1 MFLSTWYKGL
11 EAFNAEKTGL
21 DRNYWE
27 TLLQVKTAINKQL
40 EAERKA
46 GNVGSGLDAEVTLY
60 CQSDLKSKLEKLGN
74 ELRFVTITSAAELA
88 PIDNAPANAMQTD
101 VEGLKLLAKPSEH
114 AKCARC
120 WHHRE
125 DVGAHEA
132 HPELCGRCIENVD
145 GEGEKRS
152 FA

>member
-1 MFLSTWYKGL
+1 MRK
-11 EAFNAEKTGL
+11 KTGL
-21 DRNYWE
+21 DRDYWE

-60 CQSDLKSKLEKLGN
+60 CQSDLHSKLERLGN
-74 ELRFVTITSAAELA
+74 ELRFVTITSAAKLA
-88 PIDNAPANAMQTD
+88 PLENAPADALQTD
-101 VEGLKLLAKPSEH
+101 VEGLMLVAKSSDH
-114 AKCARC
+114 TKCARC

-125 DVGAHEA
+125 DVGTHDE
-132 HPELCGRCIENVD
+132 HPELCGRCIDNVEGG
-145 GEGEKRS
+145 GETRS